1 MVEASLGP
9 WTGCQGAQ
17 RLLALVDQSGLGQLS
32 ARGHATVGGV
42 DEEGAPTRQ
51 RLDGRAR

>member
-9 WTGCQGAQ
+9 WIGCQGAQ

-32 ARGHATVGGV
+32 ARGHATVRGV
-42 DEEGAPTRQ
+42 DEEGAHA
-51 RLDGRAR
+51 GRGYAGRG